1 MIDTERL
8 KDLLDR
14 PETARLVDALVRR
27 LERGI
32 AGGTLRLA
40 DPSEAERRAVEQLLG
55 RAPGRGRVLSVP
67 VDALEQVLQ
76 RGRLAPDLRS
86 ALVAM
91 RGPLRDLAGER
102 RRLAERWGVLF
113 ADLHRRPSA
122 VPGWVEDLAASGL
135 LKRLAEGDPEGA
147 RGLMGR
153 ALDVLERLPAPGL
166 SLSRLAAE
174 TLGDAHG
181 LDAGQPIGTLVRR
194 ALMLRQGPEVTESGE
209 GDQELW
215 AGAGVLLG
223 GGITSLAL
231 VLNLPAGGATPTDL
245 VLQIAR
251 TAGDPCYL
259 TLRQLVR
266 DQPCWDCA
274 GAEIHVCENPAL
286 VAEAA
291 ARLGAGSAPLV
302 CTRGQPSAAVGILLR
317 QLAAAG
323 ARLRYHGDF
332 DWPGIRI
339 TNTVIARYGAWPWRM
354 SAEDYLAAPRTGKP
368 LIGEPVE
375 PAWAPGLAAAMR
387 ERGEAVEEECLVE
400 TLLGD
405 LAVAGPPG

>member
-8 KDLLDR
+8 RDLLDR
-14 PETARLVDALVRR
+14 PETARLLDALVRR

-32 AGGTLRLA
+32 VGGTLRLA
-40 DPSEAERRAVEQLLG
+40 DPTEAERRAVEQILG
-55 RAPGRGRVLSVP
+55 RAPGRGRELGVP
-67 VDALEQVLQ
+67 VDALELVLQ

-86 ALVAM
+86 ALVAL
-91 RGPLRDLAGER
+91 RGPLRDLVGER
-102 RRLAERWGVLF
+102 RRSAERWGGLF
-113 ADLHRRPSA
+113 AELRGRPSPVA
-122 VPGWVEDLAASGL
+122 GWVDGLGATGL
-135 LKRLAEGDPEGA
+135 LKRLAEGDPEQA
-147 RGLMGR
+147 KALMDR
-153 ALDVLERLPAPGL
+153 AFAVLERLPAPGL

-181 LDAGQPIGTLVRR
+181 LDPGQPVGTLVRR
-194 ALMLRQGPEVTESGE
+194 ALGLRQGSEPTESGE

-231 VLNLPAGGATPTDL
+231 VLNLPAAGASPTERL
-245 VLQIAR
+245 LQIAR
-251 TAGDPCYL
+251 VAGDPCYL

-266 DQPCWDCA
+266 DQPRWDCG
-274 GAEIHVCENPAL
+274 GAAIHVCENPAL

-291 ARLGAGSAPLV
+291 TRLGPDAAPLV

-317 QLAAAG
+317 QLAGAG
-323 ARLRYHGDF
+323 ARLGYHGDF

-339 TNTVIARYGAWPWRM
+339 ANGVIARYGALPWRL
-354 SAEDYLAAPRTGKP
+354 SAEDYLAAARTGKP

-387 ERGEAVEEECLVE
+387 ARGEAVEEECLVE

-405 LAVAGPPG
+405 LAAA

>member
-1 MIDTERL
+1 VIDTQRL
-8 KDLLDR
+8 CNLLDR

-32 AGGTLRLA
+32 DGGTLRLA
-40 DPSEAERRAVEQLLG
+40 DPSEAERRAVEQILG
-55 RAPGRGRVLSVP
+55 RAPGRGRALSVP

-86 ALVAM
+86 ALAAL
-91 RGPLRDLAGER
+91 RGPLRDLVGER
-102 RRLAERWGVLF
+102 RTAAERWGGLL
-113 ADLHRRPSA
+113 AELRGRRCA
-122 VPGWVEDLAASGL
+122 VPGWVEELAATGL
-135 LKRLAEGDPEGA
+135 LKRLSEGDPERA
-147 RGLMGR
+147 R
-153 ALDVLERLPAPGL
+153 ALMDRAFEVLERLPASGL

-181 LDAGQPIGTLVRR
+181 LDPGRPVGTLVRR
-194 ALMLRQGPEVTESGE
+194 ALVLGQGPEASESGE

-231 VLNLPAGGATPTDL
+231 VLSLPAVGSSPTDQRL
-245 VLQIAR
+245 RIA
-251 TAGDPCYL
+251 TAAGDPCYL

-266 DQPCWDCA
+266 DQPRWD
-274 GAEIHVCENPAL
+274 GEGTEVHICENPAL

-291 ARLGAGSAPLV
+291 GRLGAASRPLV

-339 TNTVIARYGAWPWRM
+339 ANAVIARYGARPWRL
-354 SAEDYLAAPRTGKP
+354 SAADYLAAPRTGKP
-368 LIGEPVE
+368 LLGDPV
-375 PAWAPGLAAAMR
+375 APNWDPDLAAAMR

-400 TLLGD
+400 TLLAE
-405 LAVAGPPG
+405 LRAQPPAP